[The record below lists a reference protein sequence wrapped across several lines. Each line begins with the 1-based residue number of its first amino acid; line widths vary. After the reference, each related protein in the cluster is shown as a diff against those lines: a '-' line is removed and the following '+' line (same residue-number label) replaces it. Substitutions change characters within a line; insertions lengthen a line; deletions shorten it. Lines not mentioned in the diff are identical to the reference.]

1 MKPAFIFAFTL
12 ACSAAAP
19 RLRAQQQPQ
28 NQPQPQNPSSP
39 NQFPGSNQKETP
51 AGAQQPDRSQQQTNQ
66 NPFPEDT
73 NSVPLM
79 PSRDNPNVPIPG
91 SEARERIDL
100 PYRDVDPVRS
110 PEEAGAAAEAGESS
124 SSSSLSGMSN
134 LLPGPDDD
142 ATQPG
147 KHGRKSGVIEP
158 EHQETAAEDENVG
171 NYYLENKDWKAA
183 LSRFQSA
190 LVLDPDNPDVY
201 WGLAESNRHLGNF
214 AGARAN
220 YQKVVDYDP
229 DSRHG
234 KDARRALKD
243 PEIAN
248 ANAKPE

>member
-1 MKPAFIFAFTL
+1 MKLALIFAFIL

-19 RLRAQQQPQ
+19 HLRAQQPQ
-28 NQPQPQNPSSP
+28 NQPQPQNPPSP
-39 NQFPGSNQKETP
+39 NQSPGSNQKETP

-100 PYRDVDPVRS
+100 PYRDIDPVRS

-142 ATQPG
+142 TTQPG